1 MYIILVFLHL
11 LTVICNLIGLA
22 GENKKLAS
30 ICGTDMFH
38 PNLTYESVGRTLTL
52 ELRTDN
58 QSPRKGFVATVHG
71 IICIK
76 NISNQPTSIYLI
88 LILKEN
94 KQISKAVIKQRL
106 KCCFFF
112 KYCLN

>member
-30 ICGTDMFH
+30 ICGFDMFH

-58 QSPRKGFVATVHG
+58 QSPRKGFVATVQG

-76 NISNQPTSIYLI
+76 NINNQPTSIYLI

-106 KCCFFF
+106 KCFCFF

>member
-11 LTVICNLIGLA
+11 LTVISNLIGLA

-30 ICGTDMFH
+30 ICGFDMFH

-58 QSPRKGFVATVHG
+58 QSPRKGFVATVQG

-76 NISNQPTSIYLI
+76 NISDQPTSIYLI
-88 LILKEN
+88 LILNEN
-94 KQISKAVIKQRL
+94 NRIFQSSYKTAAKM
-106 KCCFFF
+106 FF
-112 KYCLN
+112 

>member
-1 MYIILVFLHL
+1 M

-30 ICGTDMFH
+30 ICGFDMFH

-58 QSPRKGFVATVHG
+58 QSPRKGFVATVQG
-71 IICIK
+71 IICKK
-76 NISNQPTSIYLI
+76 NNINNQPTSIYLI

-94 KQISKAVIKQRL
+94 KHISKVVIKQRL
-106 KCCFFF
+106 KCFLKKLSKLRCWHI
-112 KYCLN
+112 Y